1 MTTTYEQRFVSF
13 IDIVGFVDAIERPL
27 DDAALPAG
35 MRRILSISTSSSPLH
50 GPPAQS
56 RRTRPRS
63 ARAGMPEH
71 RSGKVGRGR

>member
-1 MTTTYEQRFVSF
+1 MTTTYEQRFVSS
-13 IDIVGFVDAIERPL
+13 IDILGFADAIERPR
-27 DDAALPAG
+27 DNAALPAG
-35 MRRILSISTSSSPLH
+35 IRRILSISTFSSSLH
-50 GPPAQS
+50 GLPAQS